1 MGYEIMKAPV
11 LSIVVPCYNEQ
22 DVFSLCLEELTSRID
37 EMIDK
42 GKIHHDSHIVFV
54 DDGSKDETWNLIQK
68 ESAINNRV
76 KGVKLS
82 RNKGHQIA
90 LMAGLSSS
98 TESDI
103 TVSIDAD
110 LQDDTSVIEE
120 MVDLFI
126 SGNDI
131 VYGVR
136 NDRNSDSF
144 FKKFTAELFYKTMT
158 KLGVNQVENHA
169 DFRLLS
175 KRALLSLLEYK
186 EQNLYIRGLIPL
198 IGYPSAEVYYSR
210 SERAAGESK
219 YPLKKMLALAL
230 EGVTSFSV
238 TPLRMVT
245 ALGFTISILSTLGI
259 LYTLI
264 QYFLGHTVSGWASV
278 ILAVLFI
285 GGVQMLCLGVIG
297 EYIGKIYMESKQRP
311 KYFVEK
317 DTKNENI

>member
-1 MGYEIMKAPV
+1 MKAPV

-126 SGNDI
+126 SGKDI

-144 FKKFTAELFYKTMT
+144 FKKFTAELFYKT
-158 KLGVNQVENHA
+158 
-169 DFRLLS
+169 
-175 KRALLSLLEYK
+175 
-186 EQNLYIRGLIPL
+186 
-198 IGYPSAEVYYSR
+198 
-210 SERAAGESK
+210 
-219 YPLKKMLALAL
+219 
-230 EGVTSFSV
+230 
-238 TPLRMVT
+238 
-245 ALGFTISILSTLGI
+245 
-259 LYTLI
+259 
-264 QYFLGHTVSGWASV
+264 
-278 ILAVLFI
+278 
-285 GGVQMLCLGVIG
+285 
-297 EYIGKIYMESKQRP
+297 
-311 KYFVEK
+311 
-317 DTKNENI
+317 